1 MIRPGRKSDLDA
13 LVGLLRELF
22 TIETDFEFDPP
33 RHRRGL
39 LRMLQG
45 GENRR
50 VWVAQLNRQV
60 VGMCS
65 AQVVISTAEGGEAAV
80 VEDVVVQAA
89 VRRKGIGG
97 KLMLEVQRW
106 AKARGIRRMQ
116 LLADK
121 TNKPALR
128 FYRQRGWNRTNLIC
142 LRQMCK
148 R

>member
-1 MIRPGRKSDLDA
+1 
-13 LVGLLRELF
+13 
-22 TIETDFEFDPP
+22 
-33 RHRRGL
+33 
-39 LRMLQG
+39 
-45 GENRR
+45 
-50 VWVAQLNRQV
+50 
-60 VGMCS
+60 
-65 AQVVISTAEGGEAAV
+65 
-80 VEDVVVQAA
+80 
-89 VRRKGIGG
+89 
-97 KLMLEVQRW
+97 MLEVQRW